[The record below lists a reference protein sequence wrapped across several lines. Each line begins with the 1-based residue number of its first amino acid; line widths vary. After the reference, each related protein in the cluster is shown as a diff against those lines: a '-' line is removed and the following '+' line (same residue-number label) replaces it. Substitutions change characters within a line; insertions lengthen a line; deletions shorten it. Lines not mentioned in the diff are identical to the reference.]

1 MRPSLPSTQL
11 INGPLMNVIRAS
23 WDQLPVNRPS
33 FEQIA
38 RDIKKLRTERSAQS
52 LCTPPSDSPRPST
65 IMAQW
70 GAQSPYR
77 VHHSPDILPLP
88 LPDGVSQPNFQDSIF
103 PVNTSNDVGHP
114 GSALGLDL
122 GSDEVRSVSIV
133 HGEEGRAEFPGTG
146 NTRSSSISSDTISSS
161 PSILFP
167 DQSVLASGYLSP
179 LHHGSLAATCQD
191 ERRYRMLLQHDFY
204 PIRRFFIISV
214 ATLSDHLL
222 L

>member
-1 MRPSLPSTQL
+1 MRPSLPPTQL

-23 WDQLPVNRPS
+23 WDQLPANRPS

-38 RDIKKLRTERSAQS
+38 LDVKKLRAERSAQS
-52 LCTPPSDSPRPST
+52 LCTPPSDSPKPST

-77 VHHSPDILPLP
+77 PHHSPDILPLP
-88 LPDGVSQPNFQDSIF
+88 LPDGVWSPNSQNSTF
-103 PVNTSNDVGHP
+103 PINSSNDVGHP

-122 GSDEVRSVSIV
+122 GSDEVGSVSIV
-133 HGEEGRAEFPGTG
+133 HGEGGRADFPGTG

-167 DQSVLASGYLSP
+167 DQSILASGYLSP
-179 LHHGSLAATCQD
+179 LYPDSLAATCQD
-191 ERRYRMLLQHDFY
+191 ERRYRMLLQHDYY
-204 PIRRFFIISV
+204 PIRRSFIISV
-214 ATLSDHLL
+214 ATLSHHLPF
-222 L
+222 